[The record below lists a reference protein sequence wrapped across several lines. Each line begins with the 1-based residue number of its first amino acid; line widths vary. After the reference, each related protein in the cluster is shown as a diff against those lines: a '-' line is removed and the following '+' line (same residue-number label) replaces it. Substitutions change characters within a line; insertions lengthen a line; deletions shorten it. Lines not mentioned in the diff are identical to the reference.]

1 MKPTKVIFALGVTPG
16 SILDVPW
23 SAKKGLE
30 KKDNVQTRIVA
41 IA

>member
-16 SILDVPW
+16 SIFDVPW
-23 SAKKGLE
+23 SAKKRLE
-30 KKDNVQTRIVA
+30 KDNVQTRIVA

>member
-16 SILDVPW
+16 SIFDVPW
-23 SAKKGLE
+23 SAKGLE